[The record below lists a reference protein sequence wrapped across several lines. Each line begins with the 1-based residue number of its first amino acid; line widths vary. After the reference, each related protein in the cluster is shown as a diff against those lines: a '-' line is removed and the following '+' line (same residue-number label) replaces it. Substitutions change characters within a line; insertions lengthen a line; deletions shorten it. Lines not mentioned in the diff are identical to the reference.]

1 MLSFSNAFPALVPT
15 TADARDVELLKYKRW
30 NHESRLLHYFLSVTF
45 RPRTTPLTGPQRVH
59 ELMFSELPCF
69 SVTFNGRYL
78 ARMLVYVSHTKH
90 TYLGC

>member
-1 MLSFSNAFPALVPT
+1 MLSFPDAFPALIPA
-15 TADARDVELLKYKRW
+15 TADEDEVELLTYKRW
-30 NHESRLLHYFLSVTF
+30 YHGSLTVMLLISVTF

-78 ARMLVYVSHTKH
+78 ARILVYVSHTKH
-90 TYLGC
+90 TCLGC